1 MARATNLTSHAGRCA
16 AAESG
21 QGATS
26 AVSIREKD
34 LLSVHLGGS
43 GVLVGGSALL
53 PEEDVAAVLVLLEAG
68 DDAVAGV
75 DGDGDHLPVRF
86 FFLLNFLND
95 DPSALAVDAGD
106 LALAVLEGTA
116 HDLDLVA
123 LAHGHGAHVVLLL
136 EVLAEVA
143 GHHDA
148 ADAAGGREVGL
159 AGLSALAGNA

>member
-1 MARATNLTSHAGRCA
+1 VARATNLTSHAGRCA
-16 AAESG
+16 AAEGG

-34 LLSVHLGGS
+34 LLSVHGS

-68 DDAVAGV
+68 DGAVAGV

-106 LALAVLEGTA
+106 LALAVLEGAA

>member
-16 AAESG
+16 AAEGG

-34 LLSVHLGGS
+34 LLSVHGS

-53 PEEDVAAVLVLLEAG
+53 PEEDVATVLVLLEAG

-106 LALAVLEGTA
+106 LALAVLEGAA
-116 HDLDLVA
+116 HDLDQVA